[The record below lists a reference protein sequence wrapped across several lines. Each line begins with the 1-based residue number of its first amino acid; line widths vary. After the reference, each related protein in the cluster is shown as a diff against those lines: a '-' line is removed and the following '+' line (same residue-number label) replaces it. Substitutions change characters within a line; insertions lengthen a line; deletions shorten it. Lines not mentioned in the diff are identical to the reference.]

1 MEKRNMKRQLADC
14 LKEFMENQT
23 IYKITIQDITTK
35 LNVNRQTFYYH
46 FKDIYDLL
54 HWTLQQEVV
63 QLLANKES
71 DLLWNE
77 GVLQLFHYLEDNR
90 KFVLSTVQSLG
101 VDQFKRFFYGELYE
115 LINNVTIQ
123 FGKDVSTNPAY
134 ISFLSHFYT
143 LSLPTIAVS
152 WIQGEIDFTAEEMV
166 AMVDKT
172 LQDQLYGALHREP
185 IE

>member
-14 LKEFMENQT
+14 LKELMENQT
-23 IYKITIQDITTK
+23 IDKITIQDITTK

-77 GVLQLFHYLEDNR
+77 GVLQLFHYLDDNK

-115 LINNVTIQ
+115 LIDKVNVQ
-123 FGKDVSTNPAY
+123 FGKNVSTNPAY

-152 WIQGEIDFTAEEMV
+152 WIQGEIDFTAEEIV

-172 LQDQLYGALHREP
+172 LQDQLYGAIYRNA
-185 IE
+185 

>member
-1 MEKRNMKRQLADC
+1 MKRQLADC
-14 LKEFMENQT
+14 LKELMENQT
-23 IYKITIQDITTK
+23 IDKITIQDITTK

-77 GVLQLFHYLEDNR
+77 GVLQLFHYLDDNK

-115 LINNVTIQ
+115 LIDKVNVQ
-123 FGKDVSTNPAY
+123 FGKNVSTNPAY

-152 WIQGEIDFTAEEMV
+152 WIQGEIDFTAEEIV

-172 LQDQLYGALHREP
+172 LQDQLYGAIYRNA
-185 IE
+185 